1 MTTVESPGRGG
12 YGWSMDDSARLR
24 REVARRAANATRP
37 PERAPILDIVT
48 RMAQRHGVDLE
59 KLNDPAHAD
68 QLLKEAE
75 RNSHR
80 ERLARQADIMLARLP
95 SKYRSADFPRA
106 DFGRQ
111 AFTWLEGYR
120 DARRRAVPWRNLAIL
135 GGVGTGKT
143 WTACAI
149 ARALLMEDTVPV
161 TVVTVADMLAAIRP
175 ATGGMDVDLLHFS
188 AAPVL
193 VLDDLGTERLTEW
206 GSEQLYRLADERCRN
221 DRPTIVTSNLSGDQI
236 KATYDRRTV
245 ERLFGGAMLI
255 QLTGQTRRPMP
266 F

>member
-24 REVARRAANATRP
+24 EEVARRAAKARP
-37 PERAPILDIVT
+37 AERAPILDIIN
-48 RMAQRHGVDLE
+48 RMAARHGVNLS
-59 KLNDPAHAD
+59 KLNDPEYAD
-68 QLLKEAE
+68 QLLAEAE

-80 ERLARQADIMLARLP
+80 ERLARQADILLGRLP
-95 SKYRSADFPRA
+95 SKYRNADLPRA

-111 AFTWLEGYR
+111 AKTWLDGYR
-120 DARRRAVPWRNLAIL
+120 DARTRGVPWRNLAIL
-135 GGVGTGKT
+135 GETGTGKT
-143 WTACAI
+143 WVSCAI
-149 ARALLMEDTVPV
+149 ARALLLEDTIPV
-161 TVVTVADMLAAIRP
+161 TVVTVADMLAALRP
-175 ATGGMDVDLLHFS
+175 AAGGLDVDLLHFS

-193 VLDDLGTERLTEW
+193 VMDDLGSERLTEW
-206 GSEQLYRLADERCRN
+206 GAEQLYRLADERCRN
-221 DRPTIVTSNLSGDQI
+221 DRPTIVTANMTGEQI

-255 QLTGQTRRPMP
+255 QLTGETRRPMP